1 MKKLVLP
8 ILTVLVTVVILS
20 ACQESKAPDSGQ
32 KESYDTSYE
41 GEYLNRVA
49 FPIGGIGGGMFCVE
63 GTGAISNMSV
73 RHQPDLFNEPN
84 MFAAIHVKGI
94 ENGSKVLEGPVPDR
108 KKFGDRESALGGPL
122 KSWGLPRFEDV
133 KFKSRFPFATID
145 LSDKDVPLN
154 VQIKAWSPFIP
165 TDNDNSSLPVGAFE
179 YTFANNS
186 SQEVEAIF
194 SYNSVNFMKR
204 TNKAPNNVKP
214 IKNGFVLTQEAPKDE
229 EYQQGEFAIFTDD
242 DNTKVNHCWFR
253 GGWWDPLTMAWNAV
267 AEGAILMNDP
277 VENNAPGGSL
287 YLPFKVKPGETKTI
301 RLYMAWYV
309 PKSNINIGN
318 DAVTDTDK
326 GVACPIV
333 YGDGSSTKYYEPWY
347 SARFKN
353 INELASY
360 WSGNY
365 NDLKAKTEL
374 FTNAFYDT
382 TLPSEVVEAVSANL
396 SILKSP
402 TVMRQHDGRLWNY
415 EGCGDTW
422 GSCHGSCTHVWNY
435 AQAIPHLFP
444 ALERTLRETEFF
456 VSQDKK
462 GHQMFRTNIP
472 IRPVKHDFHSASDGQ
487 LGGIIKM
494 YRDWRISGNTQ
505 WLRMMYPQVKQSI
518 DYCINVWDPRRTGA
532 LEEPHHNTYDIEFWG
547 PDGMCTS
554 FYTSALKSIVLMGKA
569 LNENV
574 AEYEDLLAKSVNYM
588 ETKLYDGEYFI
599 QDIRWKDLK
608 SPDPVEL
615 SKTNWNSDYSAEA
628 QALLEKEG
636 PKYQYG
642 KGCLSDGILGSWMA
656 LAAGMEEPISK
667 DKIKSHLVSI
677 HKYNLKK
684 DLSDHANPQRPTFA
698 LGKEGGLLLC
708 TWPKGGKLSIPFVY
722 SDEVWTGIEYQVAS
736 HLIFE
741 GEVEKGLEIVRI
753 CRDRYN
759 GKVRNPYNEYEC
771 GAWYARALASYSLIQ
786 ALTGVRY
793 DAVDKTLYVDSK
805 IGDSFSSFLSTDTGF
820 GTVKLENGKPIVT
833 VYYGSIDI
841 QKCNV
846 SGTETAFESKSI

>member
-1 MKKLVLP
+1 MKKLALSVLLLC
-8 ILTVLVTVVILS
+8 IASSLFFACKKNES
-20 ACQESKAPDSGQ
+20 AVFKRTYE
-32 KESYDTSYE
+32 TSYE
-41 GEYLNRVA
+41 GDNLNRIA
-49 FPIGGIGGGMFCVE
+49 FPIGGIGGGMFCIE

-73 RHQPDLFNEPN
+73 RHQPDVFMEPC
-84 MFAAIHVKGI
+84 MFAAIHVKGR

-122 KSWGLPRFEDV
+122 TTWGLPRFDDV
-133 KFKSRFPFATID
+133 AFSSKFPFATIN
-145 LSDKDVPLN
+145 LKDKDVPLD
-154 VQIKAWSPFIP
+154 VQIKGWSPFIP
-165 TDNDNSSLPVGAFE
+165 TDNDNSSLPVGALE
-179 YTFANNS
+179 YTFTNTAS
-186 SQEVEAIF
+186 EDVEAIF
-194 SYNSVNFMKR
+194 SYNSRNFMKK
-204 TNKAPNNVKP
+204 TDEAVNTVKST
-214 IKNGFVLTQEAPKDE
+214 KNGFILTQEAPADKPHL
-229 EYQQGEFAIFTDD
+229 QGEFAIYTDD

-267 AEGAILMNDP
+267 ADGAILTNEP
-277 VENNAPGGSL
+277 VEKNAPGGSL
-287 YLPFKVKPGETKTI
+287 YVPFKVKAGETKTI

-309 PKSNINIGN
+309 PKSNINIGT
-318 DAVTDTDK
+318 DAATDSDRGT
-326 GVACPIV
+326 ACPV
-333 YGDGSSTKYYEPWY
+333 NYGDGTTPKYYEPWY

-353 INELASY
+353 IGELTSY
-360 WSGNY
+360 WAGNY
-365 NDLKAKTEL
+365 NDLKSKSEL
-374 FTNAFYDT
+374 FTKAFYSSS
-382 TLPSEVVEAVSANL
+382 LPAEVVEAISANL

-444 ALERTLRETEFF
+444 ALERSLRETEFY
-456 VSQDKK
+456 VSQDKA

-494 YRDWRISGNTQ
+494 YRDWRISGNND
-505 WLRMMYPQVKQSI
+505 WLKMMYPQVKQSI
-518 DYCINVWDPRRTGA
+518 DYCINIWDPRKTGA

-554 FYTSALKSIVLMGKA
+554 IYTSALQSIILMGKA

-574 AEYEDLLAKSVNYM
+574 AEYEELLTKSKVYM

-608 SPDPVEL
+608 SPDPVAL
-615 SKTNWNSDYSAEA
+615 SLSNWNSDYSAEA
-628 QALLEKEG
+628 RTLLEKEG

-642 KGCLSDGILGSWMA
+642 KGCLSDGILGCWMA
-656 LAAGMEEPISK
+656 LAAGMEEPI
-667 DKIKSHLVSI
+667 DKEKVKSHLVSI

-684 DLSDHANPQRPTFA
+684 DLRNHANPQRPTFA
-698 LGKEGGLLLC
+698 LGNEGGLLLC

-722 SDEVWTGIEYQVAS
+722 SDEVWTGIEYQVAA

-741 GEVEKGLEIVRI
+741 GEVEKGLEIVRT
-753 CRDRYN
+753 CRDRYT

-771 GAWYARALASYSLIQ
+771 GAWYARALSSYSLLQ

-793 DAVDKTLYVDSK
+793 DAVDKTLYIDSK
-805 IGDSFSSFLSTDTGF
+805 INGDFTTFLSTDKGF
-820 GTVKLENGKPIVT
+820 GTVEVKGGKPVVT
-833 VYYGSIDI
+833 IYYGSIDI
-841 QKCNV
+841 KLCNL
-846 SGTETAFESKSI
+846 SGKEIAFESKSI